1 MARTNRTVAD
11 YKIAQEQ
18 PTAVCRRCATKY
30 STWVQEQKPLPI
42 AEYHTAMCDVC
53 LKHDTLVTHS
63 NNVGL
68 LVEGWTTDTLTHSS
82 F

>member
-1 MARTNRTVAD
+1 MAD

-30 STWVQEQKPLPI
+30 SVWVREQKPLPI
-42 AEYHTAMCDVC
+42 AEYPTAVCDVC
-53 LKHDTLVTHS
+53 LEQGTLVTHS
-63 NNVGL
+63 NNIGL
-68 LVEGWTTDTLTHSS
+68 LVEGWTTDTLTHLS